1 MAVTGTRYTVDST
14 TPLAIPVADNDNRR
28 GMVLIIQ
35 NPHSENR
42 HLLLGGPDLNATTN
56 RGHELTGG
64 ESLQITFPLQ
74 YDDVIYA
81 LAESGTG
88 LNFTALAIGV

>member
-14 TPLAIPVADNDNRR
+14 TPIPIPVDDNDNRR
-28 GMVLIIQ
+28 GMVFIIQ

-42 HLLLGGPDLNATTN
+42 HLLLGGPNLNTTTN
-56 RGHELTGG
+56 RGYELMGG
-64 ESLQITFPLQ
+64 DSLHITFPLQ

-88 LNFTALAIGV
+88 LNFTVLAIGV